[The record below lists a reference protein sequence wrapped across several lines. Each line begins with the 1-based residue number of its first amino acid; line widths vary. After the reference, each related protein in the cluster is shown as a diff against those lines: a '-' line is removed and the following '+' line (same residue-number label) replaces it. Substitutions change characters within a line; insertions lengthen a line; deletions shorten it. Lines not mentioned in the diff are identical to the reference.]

1 MIAKKMLLLSAA
13 GSVLLL
19 AACQTAQDVPV
30 PEDEQVKE
38 WTGPIK
44 AAYPDW
50 QPTQDVPKGNAEYD
64 AVFAAPPKPA
74 TPEPTEAVDL
84 AAASENEAEKSQ
96 YPILYAPC
104 PDKVR
109 LDVAVNGD
117 FLVNGSALPADI
129 VEKYLK
135 KIVAAHKD
143 NSTAIIFVQD
153 AKAPMD
159 KANEL
164 LDLCRKAKI
173 AKVSFVGPQ
182 EKAVAEPAAKK
193 PAAQKPAVQKP
204 VQKKAVKMVI
214 DTTKAGTDYV
224 VKEGDTLGDLA
235 RKFYGRASLAIL
247 IFQHNKGK
255 IKDIDT
261 IVPGMKIVIPALK
274 EAE

>member
-30 PEDEQVKE
+30 PEDEQTKE

-50 QPTQDVPKGNAEYD
+50 QPTKDVPKGNAEYD
-64 AVFAAPPKPA
+64 AIFAAPPKPV
-74 TPEPTEAVDL
+74 TPEPTEVVDVKPVEDDMER
-84 AAASENEAEKSQ
+84 AQ

-109 LDVAVNGD
+109 LDVAENGD
-117 FLVNGSALPADI
+117 FLVNGSVLPADV

-135 KIVAAHKD
+135 KIVAAHKEK
-143 NSTAIIFVQD
+143 SAAIIYVQSS
-153 AKAPMD
+153 KAPMA

-164 LDLCRKAKI
+164 LDICRAANI
-173 AKVSFVGPQ
+173 ANVTFVAPQ
-182 EKAVAEPAAKK
+182 EKAVAEVKPAAKK
-193 PAAQKPAVQKP
+193 PAAAA
-204 VQKKAVKMVI
+204 KKAKKYPKMVI
-214 DTTKAGTDYV
+214 DTTKAGTDYT
-224 VKEGDTLGDLA
+224 VKKNDTLGGLA
-235 RKFYGRASLAIL
+235 RKFYGRASLAHL
-247 IFQHNKGK
+247 IFEHNKGK
-255 IKDIDT
+255 VKDIHK
-261 IVPGMKIVIPALK
+261 IMPGMKIVIPALK